1 LFFKRSA
8 TELPFFLPWR
18 EEFHGEGVLRREGG
32 DEEFTLTFSSGES
45 LFLVICK
52 SGSLESYPGIHG
64 DLEVQEEVE

>member
-1 LFFKRSA
+1 V
-8 TELPFFLPWR
+8 R
-18 EEFHGEGVLRREGG
+18 EEMKNLL
-32 DEEFTLTFSSGES
+32 LTFSSGES